1 MNSCKPNRGLYFPL
15 LIISISLTVYAAH
28 IKMDNPWFTVLTGIG
43 CGGITSV
50 IIAWLVDAANCRE
63 KAQRGSDIIGK
74 VWASLCF
81 ILTAFPQMYIKMSTN
96 LDHEDEKHTWIGW
109 KDLLVTEL
117 NKTPEGSIQESVK
130 YTFNASTDM
139 FVSEALY
146 IMKQRSQLIAD
157 GLITERWVHSLE
169 DIVQEISLCKTMM
182 ERDNMRR
189 TSKRLN
195 ALADSIRFFIEK
207 DDEQKHM
214 NTLLFHDLV
223 DFDEEDEKARKHNR
237 G

>member
-1 MNSCKPNRGLYFPL
+1 MNSYKPNRELYFSL
-15 LIISISLTVYAAH
+15 LIISITITIDATS
-28 IKMDNPWFTVLTGIG
+28 IPMDNPWFTVLTSIG

-63 KAQRGSDIIGK
+63 KAQRGNDIIGNL
-74 VWASLCF
+74 WAALCF
-81 ILTAFPQMYIKMSTN
+81 ILTAFPRMYMKMSIN
-96 LDHEDEKHTWIGW
+96 VDHENEKHTWIAW
-109 KDLLVTEL
+109 KDLLVSEL
-117 NKTPEGSIQESVK
+117 NKTPEETIQESVR
-130 YTFNASTDM
+130 YSFNSSTDM
-139 FVSEALY
+139 FVREALY
-146 IMKQRSQLIAD
+146 IMNQRSQLIAD